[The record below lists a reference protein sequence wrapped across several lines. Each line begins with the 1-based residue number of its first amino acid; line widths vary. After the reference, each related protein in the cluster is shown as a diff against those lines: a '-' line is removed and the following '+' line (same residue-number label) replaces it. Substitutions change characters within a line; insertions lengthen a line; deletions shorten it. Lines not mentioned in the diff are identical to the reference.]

1 MILNLLKLKNGEE
14 AEVTTIAATPEEQA
28 RIERLGVR
36 PGVRLRKVS
45 EPGPVIVAIGTM
57 QVALGARAAAQVH
70 VAASTFRALLFGNPN
85 VGKSVVFSRLTGLEV
100 ISANYAGTTVEYTR
114 GNLFAGDQRV
124 ELTDVPG
131 AYTLEATCTA
141 EEIARDFCTRKE
153 ADLLVNV
160 VDATNLERNLYLTL
174 QLLEKGIPM
183 VVALNKWDIAQRR
196 GIKIDIAELSRR
208 LGVPVVPVVAVTGQG
223 LKQLVNAIG
232 EAAHG
237 KIPAP
242 QFAAIDHQERWHI
255 IGHISQ
261 EMQRIVHRHP
271 TLLER
276 LEESSVR
283 PVSGTLIALLVLGG
297 SFAVVRLIGEGLIRF
312 ALDPFFQRVYGPL
325 IFWATGFIRI
335 GWLRTVLLGTSREFM
350 SSFGALTTGVY
361 IPLAVVLPY
370 IFSFY
375 LVLGFLEDVG
385 YLPRLAVLLD
395 RVMHRLGLHGYAAMP
410 LVLSCGCKVPG
421 VLGLRILES
430 KREKFIALALLLLAA
445 PCLPQSAMMVS
456 LLSAYGARYV
466 LLTFGI
472 LAAVAVAN
480 SVLLNRMIK
489 GESPEIVMEIPSYQ
503 TPHAATLLR
512 KLWFR
517 VKAFLLDAAPIIVLG
532 ILVVNVLELLGV
544 VRLLGTLARP
554 LVVNVLG
561 LPEQAVSVVLLGFL
575 RKDISIALLLPLGL
589 TAKQAVT
596 GSLFLVMYLP
606 CVATFAV
613 ATREAGWRSMAKL
626 IAVTLGWAVAVGWA
640 INMLWR

>member
-1 MILNLLKLKNGEE
+1 MLNLLQLKNGEE
-14 AEVTTIAATPEEQA
+14 ADVTAIAAPPEEQA

-57 QVALGARAAAQVH
+57 QVALGARAAAQVM
-70 VAASTFRALLFGNPN
+70 VAARTFRALLFGNPN

-100 ISANYAGTTVEYTR
+100 ISANYAGTTVEYTK

-141 EEIARDFCTRKE
+141 EQIARDFCTKSE

-196 GIKIDIAELSRR
+196 GIKIDIAELARR
-208 LGVPVVPVVAVTGQG
+208 LQVPVIPVVAVTGQG
-223 LKQLVNAIG
+223 LKQLVAVIG
-232 EAAHG
+232 ETIQG
-237 KIPAP
+237 KVTAP
-242 QFAAIDHQERWHI
+242 QFAVIDHQERWHI

-261 EMQRIVHRHP
+261 EVQTIVHRHP
-271 TLLER
+271 TPLELLE
-276 LEESSVR
+276 EASVR
-283 PVSGTLIALLVLGG
+283 PLSGTLIALGVLAG
-297 SFAVVRLIGEGLIRF
+297 SFAVVRLIGEGLINYL
-312 ALDPFFQRVYGPL
+312 LDPFFHRIYGPL

-335 GWLRTVLLGTSREFM
+335 GWLQRILTGGSREFM
-350 SSFGALTTGVY
+350 ISFGALTTGVY

-370 IFSFY
+370 LCSFY

-410 LVLSCGCKVPG
+410 LILSCGCKVPG
-421 VLGLRILES
+421 VLALRILES

-466 LLTFGI
+466 LLTFAI

-480 SVLLNRMIK
+480 SVILNRMIK
-489 GESPEIVMEIPSYQ
+489 GVSPEIVMEIPSYQ
-503 TPHAATLLR
+503 LPHAATMLR

-517 VKAFLLDAAPIIVLG
+517 VKTFLLDAAPMIMLG
-532 ILVVNVLELLGV
+532 ILAVNVLDLLGV
-544 VRLLGTLARP
+544 VHLLGTLARP

-561 LPEQAVSVVLLGFL
+561 LPEQAVSVVVLGFL
-575 RKDISIALLLPLGL
+575 RKDISIALLLPLHL

-596 GSLFLVMYLP
+596 ASLFLVMYLP
-606 CVATFAV
+606 CIATFAV
-613 ATREAGWRSMAKL
+613 AAREAGWRSMARL
-626 IAVTLGWAVAVGWA
+626 VAVTLGWAVAVGW
-640 INMLWR
+640 IVNMIWKT

>member
-1 MILNLLKLKNGEE
+1 MNLDLLQLKNGEE
-14 AEVTTIAATPEEQA
+14 ADVTAIEAPPEEQA

-57 QVALGARAAAQVH
+57 QVALGAHAASQVK
-70 VAASTFRALLFGNPN
+70 VAARTFRALLFGNPN

-114 GNLFAGDQRV
+114 GHLFAGDQRV

-141 EEIARDFCTRKE
+141 EQIARDLCSRRD

-174 QLLEKGIPM
+174 QLLEQGIPM
-183 VVALNKWDIAQRR
+183 VVALNKWDLAQRR
-196 GIKIDIAELSRR
+196 GIGIDVAELSRR
-208 LGVPVVPVVAVTGQG
+208 LGVPVVPVVAVSGQG
-223 LKQLVNAIG
+223 LKQLVTMIG
-232 EAAHG
+232 EAIQG
-237 KIPAP
+237 QIPAP
-242 QFAAIDHQERWHI
+242 SFAAIDHQERWHI

-261 EMQRIVHRHP
+261 EVQTIVHRHP

-276 LEESSVR
+276 LEEASVR
-283 PVSGTLIALLVLGG
+283 PLSGTLIALLVLAG
-297 SFAVVRLIGEGLIRF
+297 SFAVVRLIGEGLITY
-312 ALDPFFQRVYGPL
+312 ALDPFFQKLYGPFV
-325 IFWATGFIRI
+325 FWATGFVRI
-335 GWLRTVLLGTSREFM
+335 GWLRAVLLGTTPEFM
-350 SSFGALTTGVY
+350 TSFGALTTGVY

-370 IFSFY
+370 IVSFY
-375 LVLGFLEDVG
+375 LVLGFLEDAG

-456 LLSAYGARYV
+456 LLSPYGAGYV
-466 LLTFGI
+466 LLTFAV

-489 GESPEIVMEIPSYQ
+489 GASPEIVMEIPPYQ
-503 TPHAATLLR
+503 VPHAGTMLR

-517 VKAFLLDAAPIIVLG
+517 IRTFLLDAAPMIVLG
-532 ILVVNVLELLGV
+532 ILIVNVLDLLGA

-561 LPEQAVSVVLLGFL
+561 LPERAVSVVVLGFL
-575 RKDISIALLLPLGL
+575 RKDISIALLLPLNL
-589 TAKQAVT
+589 SAKQAVT
-596 GSLFLVMYLP
+596 ASLFLVMYLP

-613 ATREAGWRSMAKL
+613 AAREAGWRSMAKL
-626 IAVTLGWAVAVGWA
+626 IAVTLGWAGAVGWA
-640 INMLWR
+640 VNMLWR